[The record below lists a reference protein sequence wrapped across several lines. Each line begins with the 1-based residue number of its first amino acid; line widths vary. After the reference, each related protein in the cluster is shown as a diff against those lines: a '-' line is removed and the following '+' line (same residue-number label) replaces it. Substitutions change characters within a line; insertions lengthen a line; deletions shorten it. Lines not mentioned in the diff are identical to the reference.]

1 MMDYETPMQGDD
13 IYKFLRFL
21 ADDFQRRANPTFE
34 GHRTTYPGQQ
44 QMTFRHAVGYG
55 FMTISPKAVYAA
67 VAHETLMTPVN
78 TAAIEASPY
87 GSYHLSA
94 SDETYY
100 PFKGIIDLLFD

>member
-1 MMDYETPMQGDD
+1 MNEYDSHIGADD
-13 IYKFLRFL
+13 IAKFLKFI
-21 ADDFQRRANPTFE
+21 ADDFQRRANPTFD

-44 QMTFRHAVGYG
+44 PMTFRHAVGYG
-55 FMTISPKAVYAA
+55 FMATSPKAVYAA